1 MVDLIQF
8 SRGLRHACVA
18 AGRGGGGGLG
28 PVQYTV
34 GWAWGGCVGKM
45 VECCFLSSRG
55 KKLPADPIPTRDNW
69 TTGLDLPRYNIH
81 LQYDDGDIYPSVY
94 PAIQSNSS
102 STGTFPIPGILG
114 TRTVGFGIERY
125 VCFKV
130 LGKPKILPIRN
141 FSPVFPTQPLNHN
154 SHPVALQL
162 D

>member
-45 VECCFLSSRG
+45 VECCFLSSRVAKG
-55 KKLPADPIPTRDNW
+55 EKIASRSDPNW

-130 LGKPKILPIRN
+130 LGKPKILPTR
-141 FSPVFPTQPLNHN
+141 FSQPN
-154 SHPVALQL
+154 P
-162 D
+162 